1 MLNSPLLKPIIL
13 SVARHLAT
21 AAGTALAGYGI
32 IGAGQTEAVAGAIM
46 VLVSVGLGAVDKVAQ
61 AKK

>member
-21 AAGTALAGYGI
+21 AAGTALAGYGVI
-32 IGAGQTEAVAGAIM
+32 QSGQAEAVAGALM